1 MSRLSIIFVWILGIN
16 TVWIDFTMS
25 ASASETSDEAFWRAA
40 ERTCYGD
47 VRCMIRT
54 VENAPPLFWVRG
66 WEKPEEL
73 FDALKK
79 AHRFEALG
87 LSESEGR
94 QLVQVVMNARTS
106 KQKVSSN
113 ASGRE
118 GRTASD
124 AASLQPP
131 AFAYR
136 SPAEFERLGAVLF
149 RWPYDW
155 SAMQPLWANMIG
167 VCAQAGVKAV
177 VWTSTPLQQRM
188 ALSYLEQQGVSTE
201 HVRWVMD
208 PTDTVW
214 IRDYGPQ
221 IIRSVDSAQW
231 GVVDF
236 HYYDGRRKDDNTP
249 IVMALGLQL
258 PYVDRQRKDVVY
270 TEGGNL
276 NHDGLGGV
284 VYSQRTYQRNPG
296 VPSEEVDRRIL
307 GALQATKVLVPQDP
321 VLDGTGHV
329 DMFMK
334 IVRPDTVLIGQYSP
348 DQIDYAVL
356 EENAALFARE
366 TNARGDRWQVVR
378 IVQPDVYYTRFLVPV
393 IRTYTNSL
401 IINDY
406 VIVPVYGIAEDEQA
420 LTVYREV
427 FPEKTIVPLDA
438 RDIIPSGGAWHC
450 VTMEVAVAE
459 LNQSGHSN

>member
-1 MSRLSIIFVWILGIN
+1 MSRLSIIIVCILGISAF
-16 TVWIDFTMS
+16 VVGLPVD
-25 ASASETSDEAFWRAA
+25 ASAGASSDEAFWRAA
-40 ERTCYGD
+40 ERACHGD

-54 VENAPPLFWVRG
+54 VEDAPSLPWARG

-73 FDALKK
+73 FEALKK
-79 AHRFEALG
+79 ARRFEVLG
-87 LSESEGR
+87 LSESEGY
-94 QLVQVVMNARTS
+94 QLLQAVMNSRSSAKNVLATS
-106 KQKVSSN
+106 SVSVI
-113 ASGRE
+113 
-118 GRTASD
+118 RTASFS
-124 AASLQPP
+124 AFLQPP
-131 AFAYR
+131 AFPYR
-136 SPAEFERLGAVLF
+136 APAEFERLGAVLF
-149 RWPYDW
+149 RWPFDW
-155 SAMQPLWANMIG
+155 TAMQPKWANMIS
-167 VCAQAGVKAV
+167 VCAQAGIKSV
-177 VWTSTPLQQRM
+177 VWVSTPLQRRS

-201 HVRWVMD
+201 HIHWVMD

-221 IIRSVDSAQW
+221 VIRAIDSAQW

-236 HYYDGRRKDDNTP
+236 HYYDDRRKDDNTP

-284 VYSQRTYQRNPG
+284 VYSQRTYKSNLG
-296 VPSEEVDRRIL
+296 VPSEEIDRRIL
-307 GALQATKVLVPQDP
+307 DALQATKALVPQDP

-334 IVRPDTVLIGQYSP
+334 IVRPDTVLIGQYRP

-366 TNARGDRWQVVR
+366 TNARGDHWQVVR
-378 IVQPDVYYTRFLVPV
+378 IVQPDVYYTRFLLPV

-401 IINDY
+401 MINDY

-420 LTVYREV
+420 LAVYREV
-427 FPEKTIVPLDA
+427 LPEKTLVPLDA
-438 RDIIPSGGAWHC
+438 RDIISSGGAWHC
-450 VTMEVAVAE
+450 VTMEVAVPE
-459 LNQSGHSN
+459 LDKFGH